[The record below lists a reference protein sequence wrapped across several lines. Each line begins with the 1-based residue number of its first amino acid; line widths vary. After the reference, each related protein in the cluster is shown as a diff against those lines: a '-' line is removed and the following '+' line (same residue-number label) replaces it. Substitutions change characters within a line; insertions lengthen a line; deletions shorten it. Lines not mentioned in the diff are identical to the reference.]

1 MLQCKKPVTVIKQ
14 VFRIASG
21 GGRERPSEKAAVAM
35 KQFSGRIAGSLFAA
49 WALFFALPQAAHAIG
64 MIRIAD
70 SSLCIDSMP
79 DPDSDELEPI
89 LVSVDGGCT
98 FQSQD
103 IISI

>member
-1 MLQCKKPVTVIKQ
+1 
-14 VFRIASG
+14 
-21 GGRERPSEKAAVAM
+21 M
-35 KQFSGRIAGSLFAA
+35 KRFSGQVAGSLVAG

-64 MIRIAD
+64 MIRISD
-70 SSLCIDSMP
+70 PSLCIDSMP

-89 LVSVDGGCT
+89 LVAADGGCT

>member
-1 MLQCKKPVTVIKQ
+1 
-14 VFRIASG
+14 
-21 GGRERPSEKAAVAM
+21 M
-35 KQFSGRIAGSLFAA
+35 KRYSGRVVGSLFAA

-64 MIRIAD
+64 LIRIAD
-70 SSLCIDSMP
+70 PSLCIDSMP

-89 LVSVDGGCT
+89 LVAADGACT